1 MNFDYTKEPGRYL
14 LNREMRYDGAP
25 LVSIIT
31 PYYNAGKYFE
41 QTFNCV
47 MNQTFPWFEWIIVDD
62 GSADAESVSVL
73 AHFAAKDDNKTIGLL
88 LCKTKDRIKAEY
100 ALRDINK
107 PIGIS
112 DYKLGQAIARR
123 EGFETYYA
131 LRKQLKDAS
140 YDTPTDEAFQDKPLL
155 PSVIFVKC
163 TEAFAQ
169 KMQDSKKM
177 WPYRMPGEKSL
188 CPITQRDIDVFR
200 TAVESGC
207 RNLEVIDENLAMGD
221 KVRVLDGIFK
231 DQEGYIVKIRGDK
244 RFVISIPGVVA
255 IATIYIPKH
264 LLALTP

>member
-1 MNFDYTKEPGRYL
+1 MESTAQSLQWYAFRMTAR
-14 LNREMRYDGAP
+14 
-25 LVSIIT
+25 T
-31 PYYNAGKYFE
+31 PYEA
-41 QTFNCV
+41 
-47 MNQTFPWFEWIIVDD
+47 
-62 GSADAESVSVL
+62 
-73 AHFAAKDDNKTIGLL
+73 
-88 LCKTKDRIKAEY
+88 
-100 ALRDINK
+100 
-107 PIGIS
+107 
-112 DYKLGQAIARR
+112 QAIARR

-163 TEAFAQ
+163 TEAFAL

-264 LLALTP
+264 LLAPTPQSPPKGKIPPPQCKTPHPTTNA